1 VLEVT
6 NLCAGY
12 GDIIAVRDFS
22 FAIEKGEILA
32 ILGPNGA
39 GKSTTLM
46 ALAGLVECKSGSI
59 TIEGADITAKPVE
72 TRIGHGLTI
81 VPEGRRV
88 FPDLSV
94 KENLMVGGH
103 IISRSDLDRGIT
115 RVFEYFPRLAE
126 RGQQLAG
133 SLSGG
138 EQQMLAIGRALISQ
152 PKLLAVD
159 ELSLGLMPKVI
170 DECYAVLETLKAQ
183 GLAILLVDQHAER
196 ALEVADTICV
206 LEAGNPT
213 WQGSAKSARADDK
226 LVGAL
231 LGYD

>member
-1 VLEVT
+1 MLEVA
-6 NLCAGY
+6 NLTAGY

-22 FAIEKGEILA
+22 FAINEGEILA
-32 ILGPNGA
+32 VLGPNGA

-46 ALAGLVECKSGSI
+46 ALAGLVDCQSG
-59 TIEGADITAKPVE
+59 TIIVKGTDISQLPAQR
-72 TRIGHGLTI
+72 RIRHGLTI

-94 KENLMVGGH
+94 KENLIVGGYTMARGQADEG
-103 IISRSDLDRGIT
+103 ISK
-115 RVFEYFPRLAE
+115 VFGYFPRLGE
-126 RGQQLAG
+126 RSRQLAG

-138 EQQMLAIGRALISQ
+138 EQQMLAIGRALVSQ
-152 PKLLAVD
+152 PKLLLVD

-170 DECYAVLETLKAQ
+170 DECYAVLEVLKAQ
-183 GLAILLVDQHAER
+183 GLSILLVDQHAER
-196 ALEVADTICV
+196 ALEVANTICV

-213 WQGSAKSARADDK
+213 WQGSAADARADKK

>member
-1 VLEVT
+1 MLKVA
-6 NLCAGY
+6 NLTAGY
-12 GDIIAVRDFS
+12 GDIVAVRDFS
-22 FAIEKGEILA
+22 FAIEKGKILA
-32 ILGPNGA
+32 LLGPNGA

-46 ALAGLVECKSGSI
+46 ALAGLVGCTSGTI
-59 TIEGADITAKPVE
+59 TVEGVDISALPAQK
-72 TRIGHGLTI
+72 RIRHGLTI

-94 KENLMVGGH
+94 KENLIVGGYTVA
-103 IISRSDLDRGIT
+103 RGLGEEGIG
-115 RVFEYFPRLAE
+115 RVFEYFPRLGE
-126 RGQQLAG
+126 RSRQLAG

-152 PKLLAVD
+152 PKLLLVD

-170 DECYAVLETLKAQ
+170 DECYAVLGTLRAQ
-183 GLAILLVDQHAER
+183 GLAIVLVDQHAER

-213 WQGSAKSARADDK
+213 WQGSAQSARADEK

-231 LGYD
+231 LGYE